1 MSWGKSE
8 FLTYFYTHNT
18 LNFSFF
24 HSKWFSQYITIV
36 WNEMRL
42 KITFVFLIASI
53 ITSVLSGKS
62 RKHHLQSTFDY
73 TSAIYRVFMK
83 QVFFYSG
90 NSGDTA
96 NSGDS
101 DFISTLYKSFD
112 LSNSDMDV
120 GHTLASFTWY
130 LKRFY
135 ILSFEICNIHWI

>member
-1 MSWGKSE
+1 
-8 FLTYFYTHNT
+8 
-18 LNFSFF
+18 
-24 HSKWFSQYITIV
+24 
-36 WNEMRL
+36 
-42 KITFVFLIASI
+42 
-53 ITSVLSGKS
+53 
-62 RKHHLQSTFDY
+62 
-73 TSAIYRVFMK
+73 MK

-135 ILSFEICNIHWI
+135 ILSFEICNIH